1 MALNQMYAVSGR
13 KVDPNYTAIIN
24 SQTPYLLSMKR
35 QEAEDDL
42 AKRSLALREQEML
55 QNEELAREQMEQNK
69 KQTRMANL
77 IGGANLGLRAGL
89 GAYENIPDVKNVVDN
104 AVGGVKGL
112 ITGPVSGVTP
122 TWDTLSKAGDWPE
135 YASGAVDWLKD
146 VGTWGGGI
154 IENAPWD
161 LAEPATKLGEIATD
175 IGSSFAETG
184 GDVYTSVI
192 DYLFGG
198 M

>member
-24 SQTPYLLSMKR
+24 SQTPYLLSMKS

-42 AKRSLALREQEML
+42 AKRSLDLREQEML

-112 ITGPVSGVTP
+112 FTESPAPSGAASYLG
-122 TWDTLSKAGDWPE
+122 DAFEAGSASDWMQSLGNWGEEIAKPIADAAWE
-135 YASGAVDWLKD
+135 YADSF
-146 VGTWGGGI
+146 
-154 IENAPWD
+154 
-161 LAEPATKLGEIATD
+161 LG
-175 IGSSFAETG
+175 SG
-184 GDVYTSVI
+184 GDVYGSAI
-192 DYLFGG
+192 ESALDFSDFDWSSWDLF
-198 M
+198 